1 MQKRPALTKRVAMTD
16 KTSKSAPKRATER
29 KPRTRR
35 RKPTHRE
42 ISMRAYFIH
51 LEQPATDE
59 LGNWLRAE
67 RELTPA

>member
-1 MQKRPALTKRVAMTD
+1 MPMTD
-16 KTSKSAPKRATER
+16 KPSKPAAKRAVVR

-42 ISMRAYFIH
+42 ISMRAYFLH
-51 LEQPATDE
+51 LEQPGTDE

>member
-1 MQKRPALTKRVAMTD
+1 MTD
-16 KTSKSAPKRATER
+16 KNTKPALKRAIVR

-35 RKPTHRE
+35 RKPSHRE

-51 LEQPATDE
+51 LEQPGSDE